1 MNAKINLFIVGGLG
15 CIAPNIIKYASHVMA
30 GGSIPSNLFGLV
42 LGGALF
48 FALAGFL
55 VAYIMDAKDIKDAFY
70 KGVAVPAL
78 IISLANGVTSDKNKS
93 PEVPTIPVQ
102 TGANTVP
109 LNDNNY
115 FMSLWSPS
123 SAFAQASGDGSSEQ
137 GTVEFDISPK
147 EIRNITV
154 RIMDENGNIIAKASS
169 ETPAFKISFSPGNYI
184 AAIETAEYYKETPF
198 RITGSSTTKVPVVLE
213 AKSVG
218 MKFMG
223 GVKSLLSR

>member
-1 MNAKINLFIVGGLG
+1 MNAKMNLFIVGGLG
-15 CIAPNIIKYASHVMA
+15 CIAPNIIKYASNVMA
-30 GGSIPSNLFGLV
+30 GGSIPSNLFGLA

-55 VAYIMDAKDIKDAFY
+55 VAYIMDARDIKDAFY

-78 IISLANGVTSDKNKS
+78 IISLANGVTSDKNKL
-93 PEVPTIPVQ
+93 PDVPTIPVQ
-102 TGANTVP
+102 TGANVVP
-109 LNDNNY
+109 LNSDNF

-123 SAFAQASGDGSSEQ
+123 SAFAQASGVGSPEQ
-137 GTVEFDISPK
+137 GTAEFDISPK
-147 EIRNITV
+147 EIKNITV
-154 RIMDENGNIIAKASS
+154 RILNKNGNVIAKASS
-169 ETPAFKISFSPGNYI
+169 ETPAFKINFPPGDYV

-198 RITGSSTTKVPVVLE
+198 RIMGNSTTKVPVVLE
-213 AKSVG
+213 TKSSG